1 MNKKTL
7 LRAAL
12 LALAAA
18 LVLLGVF
25 NGGAHDVLVKA
36 VRICSECI
44 GLG

>member
-1 MNKKTL
+1 MTVG
-7 LRAAL
+7 AV
-12 LALAAA
+12 
-18 LVLLGVF
+18 LVGLGIA